1 MKVERKVSNFSWKNG
16 NGIAQNGNRIFLA
29 EMETKQGFPAETDA
43 ETEFPFPAN
52 MEFCFRFCVHGPIQ
66 HAHYMTLSSLTSK
79 ADTPKIGDNV
89 IDLCIPGVFHG
100 LTFPY

>member
-52 MEFCFRFCVHGPIQ
+52 MEFLF
-66 HAHYMTLSSLTSK
+66 
-79 ADTPKIGDNV
+79 
-89 IDLCIPGVFHG
+89 
-100 LTFPY
+100 